1 QPPWHRG
8 RSARLRPRTAVPP
21 PPSQAA
27 PRPARRRGRRGAPP
41 TRGRPGRRGARRG
54 RRDRRRLRRGEPY
67 PAPGGGG
74 RPAGR
79 TARLGGAARA
89 RGRVRPPHR
98 RRLRRARRRLRPPT
112 GPVRRD
118 RGRHDAGRRRADPPR
133 GRDDRGA
140 PRRTPRAGRRHLPVP
155 RVDGQP
161 LRPGGRL
168 PGLPRR
174 RRRRRRRH
182 HPSGST
188 VTAPAPAPD
197 AARRLLVVDDDTLVR
212 AGLVS
217 ILTTDPTLAVVAEA
231 DDGHAALDAARRHP
245 LDLVLLDIRMPRLD
259 GLATLAHLR
268 REHPALPV
276 AMLTTFADEEYIA
289 EAVGLGALGFLL
301 KSDAPV
307 ELINA
312 AKAVADGGAAFSPR
326 VARWLVRAE
335 ATARLQRPRP
345 G

>member
-1 QPPWHRG
+1 
-8 RSARLRPRTAVPP
+8 
-21 PPSQAA
+21 
-27 PRPARRRGRRGAPP
+27 
-41 TRGRPGRRGARRG
+41 
-54 RRDRRRLRRGEPY
+54 
-67 PAPGGGG
+67 
-74 RPAGR
+74 
-79 TARLGGAARA
+79 
-89 RGRVRPPHR
+89 
-98 RRLRRARRRLRPPT
+98 
-112 GPVRRD
+112 
-118 RGRHDAGRRRADPPR
+118 
-133 GRDDRGA
+133 
-140 PRRTPRAGRRHLPVP
+140 
-155 RVDGQP
+155 
-161 LRPGGRL
+161 
-168 PGLPRR
+168 
-174 RRRRRRRH
+174 
-182 HPSGST
+182 

-335 ATARLQRPRP
+335 ATARLQRTRTARQAVGELTPRQHQLLAALGTGASNAEIARRLHLSDGTVKQYLKVLFERLDVTNRVQAAILAHEAGLVAGTDGEP
-345 G
+345 